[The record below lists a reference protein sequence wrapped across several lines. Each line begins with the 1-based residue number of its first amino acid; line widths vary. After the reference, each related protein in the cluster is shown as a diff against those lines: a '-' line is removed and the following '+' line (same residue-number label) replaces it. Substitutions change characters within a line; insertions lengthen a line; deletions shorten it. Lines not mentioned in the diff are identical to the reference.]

1 MNENDKFENR
11 LLIREYSEYC
21 KYKEG
26 LQENTISSRVR
37 AIYQFEKIVKKQF
50 CVVAKSDLI
59 DYRNALEDCEN
70 ISQGTL
76 SNKITSIKRFFLWCK
91 EIKKYQIR
99 LSINDIEYLNQLLST
114 KRLIKSLRNI
124 KEAPSLQYVIELLKS
139 IKAEGEIALRDRAI
153 IAFLLCSGLRVET
166 IISITF
172 KVFDVEKYTV
182 DCDPRKG
189 VNIKFDKAYINKLLK
204 FDQYLFDVIN
214 EYLIYLK
221 DHGKMY
227 PDIPIFPS
235 TITELSGDI
244 HCFHPNGISDI
255 RWKTT
260 SPINKILTKRAQEA
274 QLRSYTAHAYR
285 RAHARIAHGKCN
297 TAKELMA
304 VSRNM
309 GHESIST
316 TEMYYIQMD
325 SHQMI
330 EILDKTDFS
339 VDSSDSTMVKKL
351 VQKQNQMC
359 EKMDK
364 MCEKIDKVLSR
375 TDKNKRK

>member
-1 MNENDKFENR
+1 MNENDKFGNR

-26 LQENTISSRVR
+26 LQESTIRSRVS
-37 AIYQFEKIVKKQF
+37 AIFQFEKIVKKQF
-50 CVVAKSDLI
+50 CVVVKSDLI
-59 DYRNALEDCEN
+59 DYRNTLENCEN
-70 ISQGTL
+70 ISQGTQ
-76 SNKITSIKRFFLWCK
+76 SNKITSIKTFFLWCK
-91 EIKKYQIR
+91 EIKKYQMR

-114 KRLIKSLRNI
+114 KRLMKSLRNI
-124 KEAPSLQYVIELLKS
+124 KEAPSLEYVLKLLKS
-139 IKAEGEIALRDRAI
+139 IKVESEIDLRDRAI

-189 VNIKFDKAYINKLLK
+189 VDVKFDKAYINKLLK
-204 FDQYLFDVIN
+204 FDQYLFDVID
-214 EYLIYLK
+214 EYLSYLK

-227 PDIPIFPS
+227 PDMPIFPS
-235 TITELSGDI
+235 TITESSGDI
-244 HCFHPNGISDI
+244 HCFHSNGISDI

-260 SPINKILTKRAQEA
+260 SPVNKILAKRAQEA

-285 RAHARIAHGKCN
+285 RAHARIAYKKCN
-297 TAKELMA
+297 PPEELMA

-309 GHESIST
+309 GHESIMT
-316 TEMYYIQMD
+316 TELYYIQMD
-325 SHQMI
+325 SPQAI
-330 EILDKTDFS
+330 EILEKMDFS
-339 VDSSDSTMVKKL
+339 VNSSDSTMVKKL
-351 VQKQNQMC
+351 VKKQNQMGEKMDQID

-364 MCEKIDKVLSR
+364 MLSRIDK
-375 TDKNKRK
+375 NNRK